1 MGTNF
6 LVLLFLKKK
15 LGGLKMDL
23 RNVYVGMYKNSD
35 KETLFY
41 QKTLMRYIDLM
52 QNDKEVYASE
62 INLDSLI
69 SFQDAIP
76 IKSTKLGTKGII
88 NISIDDEKPRKKY
101 ITKLYLSDR
110 KKIISL
116 DKVSIGDIYRVNEIL
131 NRNIQNHKNQ
141 GLMSADCYTT
151 FRGVLIKQGALL
163 INEGEF
169 FKDMEHSII
178 VKRNQYP
185 EVGELVVIENDQLI
199 LTPPSKTR
207 TEKMQPFTSM
217 VPMTSEAPKE
227 KILEEYR
234 KHIIWV

>member
-1 MGTNF
+1 MN
-6 LVLLFLKKK
+6 LS
-15 LGGLKMDL
+15 
-23 RNVYVGMYKNSD
+23 NVYVGVYKNSD

-52 QNDKEVYASE
+52 QKNREVYASE

-76 IKSTKLGTKGII
+76 MKSTKLEIKGII
-88 NISIDDEKPRKKY
+88 NVSIDDEEPRKKH
-101 ITKLYLSDR
+101 IIKAYLNDR

-116 DKVSIGDIYRVNEIL
+116 DQVSISDIYRVKEIL
-131 NRNIQNHKNQ
+131 NRDIRNDKNQ

-199 LTPPSKTR
+199 LAPSSKTR
-207 TEKMQPFTSM
+207 TEKMQPFTSI
-217 VPMTSEAPKE
+217 VPMTSKAPKE
-227 KILEEYR
+227 KILTEYR
-234 KHIIWV
+234 KYMI

>member
-1 MGTNF
+1 MN
-6 LVLLFLKKK
+6 
-15 LGGLKMDL
+15 L

-35 KETLFY
+35 TETLFY

-52 QNDKEVYASE
+52 QKNREVYASE

-76 IKSTKLGTKGII
+76 MKSTKLEIKGII
-88 NISIDDEKPRKKY
+88 NVSIDDEEPRKEHIIKA
-101 ITKLYLSDR
+101 YLKDR

-116 DKVSIGDIYRVNEIL
+116 DQVFISDIYRVKEIL
-131 NRNIQNHKNQ
+131 NRDIRNDKNQ

-178 VKRNQYP
+178 IKRNQYP
-185 EVGELVVIENDQLI
+185 EVGELVVIENDRLI
-199 LTPPSKTR
+199 LAPSSKTR
-207 TEKMQPFTSM
+207 TEKMQPFTSI
-217 VPMTSEAPKE
+217 VPMTSEAPKQ
-227 KILEEYR
+227 KILAEYR
-234 KHIIWV
+234 KHMI